1 MKEPRIHFGL
11 FLFEDTAHIKV
22 KILKNDE
29 GGATSRNVIRNG
41 FRTVMKN
48 GDFSSKIS
56 DRRVV
61 GNVFCY
67 RFGRYLYSTSLLG
80 LNLKQK
86 RGETFVP
93 PLS

>member
-48 GDFSSKIS
+48 GDFSSQVYDS
-56 DRRVV
+56 RVCCE
-61 GNVFCY
+61 VFCY
-67 RFGRYLYSTSLLG
+67 RFG
-80 LNLKQK
+80 
-86 RGETFVP
+86 
-93 PLS
+93 